1 MSKYRRVF
9 EYFRRDWW
17 RIAVSL
23 SLVGLS
29 TLLGLLWA
37 FPLAILIDLQTG
49 KKMDQWLYLWFYDR
63 APKDNG
69 WQQLLYL
76 TALAFVVRIGS
87 EVLKAAQGV
96 LNMRVGLAGV
106 MRVRCDVFR
115 KLQEMSLA
123 YHRSQPQ
130 GDSIFRVASDTY
142 GFESVLNV
150 MTGVFINVLTLVFMV
165 IIASGMNLRL
175 TLISLAVVPLML
187 LVLRQYGRVLS
198 RYSREARERDSTLQ
212 TILQRA
218 MSSINLVQAFGRE
231 RDEYDR
237 FDATV
242 QNSLRSYYRLHW
254 HEIMYWFCLGAV
266 FAVGATVIFGYGAH
280 LIQTGALTIGSL
292 AIFLDYVARLYDPL
306 NKLSSSGSSLMTSM
320 ASVDRV
326 FEVLDRD
333 PIIKDVPNAIALPRL
348 PRRLELDHVS
358 FGYDPKSAILKDL
371 CVTVEPGE
379 MVAFVGSSGVG
390 KTTLLN
396 LFPRF
401 YDPTAGCIKL
411 DGIDIRNIQLKCLRA
426 HIALVLQENMVL
438 PTTIH
443 ENIAYGFP
451 NARRNSIRR
460 AAALA
465 GAATFIERMPHRYHT
480 QVMENGSNLSGGQRQ
495 RLGIARALLS
505 RAPIIVLDEPTSAL
519 DPENEMHIT
528 RLLRSLK
535 GARTIIMVSHRLS
548 TVADCD
554 RIFVM
559 DHGRI
564 VETGTHQQLIA
575 QQGIYSKLARHQL
588 KLAQ

>member
-1 MSKYRRVF
+1 MM
-9 EYFRRDWW
+9 
-17 RIAVSL
+17 VSL
-23 SLVGLS
+23 GLVGVS

-37 FPLAILIDLQTG
+37 YPLAILIDIQTG
-49 KKMDQWLYLWFYDR
+49 KKMDQWLYRWFYDMT
-63 APKDNG
+63 PQESG
-69 WQQLLYL
+69 LQQVFFL
-76 TALAFVVRIGS
+76 TGLAFLVRIGS
-87 EVLKAAQGV
+87 EILKAAQSV
-96 LNMRVGLAGV
+96 LNIRVGLAGV

-115 KLQEMSLA
+115 KLQQMSLA

-130 GDSIFRVASDTY
+130 GDAMYRVTSDTY

-150 MTGVFINVLTLVFMV
+150 LTGVIINVLTLVFMV
-165 IIASGMNLRL
+165 VLAAGMNLKL
-175 TLISLAVVPLML
+175 TLVALAVIPIML
-187 LVLRQYGRVLS
+187 LIIRQYGRVLM
-198 RYSREARERDSTLQ
+198 RHSREVRERDSLLQ
-212 TILQRA
+212 TTLQRA
-218 MSSINLVQAFGRE
+218 MQSIGLVQAFNRE
-231 RDEYDR
+231 HDEYAR

-242 QNSLRSYYRLHW
+242 QNSLRAYYRLHW
-254 HEIMYWFCLGAV
+254 HEVMYWFCLGTV
-266 FAVGATVIFGYGAH
+266 FAIGATAIFGYGTY
-280 LIQTGALTIGSL
+280 LIQHGALTIGSL
-292 AIFLDYVARLYDPL
+292 AIFLDYIARLYDPL
-306 NKLSSSGSSLMTSM
+306 NKLSSSGSSLMTSL

-333 PIIKDVPNAIALPRL
+333 PIIKDVPNAIHLPRL

-358 FGYDPKSAILKDL
+358 FGYDPAAPILRDL
-371 CVTVEPGE
+371 CVTIEPGQ

-401 YDPTAGCIKL
+401 YDPTAGSIKL
-411 DGIDIRNIQLKCLRA
+411 DGIDIRNIQLKSLRG

-438 PTTIH
+438 PTTIQ

-465 GAATFIERMPHRYHT
+465 GAATFIERMPHRYYT

-528 RLLRSLK
+528 SLLRSLK
-535 GARTIIMVSHRLS
+535 GGRTIIMVSHRLS

-559 DHGRI
+559 DNGRI
-564 VETGTHQQLIA
+564 VETGSHDQLIA
-575 QQGIYSKLARHQL
+575 QGGIYRRLARHQL
-588 KLAQ
+588 KMA